1 MWSSSC
7 RSRAARG
14 GACIGATGPERE
26 AASTSATASPEPPAR
41 PATRCGPRSGA
52 RSDSPTSRGTRR
64 RCGCGSRLKDR
75 AEAGGGKALARP
87 RLNHAG
93 GTMREKS
100 AAKTKPVSERQ
111 LLEAEDGLIRLLH
124 AKRFPRE
131 WIEHHAPEAMA
142 QARTDFAARLAAKK
156 PVDATVGLLVVI
168 AYRRALK
175 ILRSEQSSPPP
186 TSIESFFHLA
196 DDSVPTPE
204 EEAIGHDREE
214 RVAKAMSHLPEREQ
228 RLMSLVYVGG
238 LLETGNAAALGGAGR
253 TAGGVCGALVV
264 ACLAGAASGVV
275 DPGGGALGAGH
286 AVPQHEVSSSSS
298 ASRANAHLEDA
309 KSEVAEVLA
318 KPQIERAE
326 QSANPRAA
334 GGTSRTGRRRGTQTA
349 SAAPL
354 ATTRQTVEEFG
365 VERST
370 GDEAASQSGSPA
382 VENAPLSPST
392 SPREDRS
399 SPESSERST
408 TTSTTGANSEFG
420 M

>member
-1 MWSSSC
+1 
-7 RSRAARG
+7 
-14 GACIGATGPERE
+14 
-26 AASTSATASPEPPAR
+26 
-41 PATRCGPRSGA
+41 
-52 RSDSPTSRGTRR
+52 
-64 RCGCGSRLKDR
+64 
-75 AEAGGGKALARP
+75 
-87 RLNHAG
+87 
-93 GTMREKS
+93 MREKS

-228 RLMSLVYVGG
+228 RLMSLVYFDGMSIRAAGRRLGWGKSVANRHHKAAIDRLEAMLDRSLLAPEIAIPAFLAARHLSFPKATGIWLQGAAETIRELPVVGINRVGG